1 MLEFGAE
8 RDAQAFVKKTYLIL
22 REGAKLIQSELV
34 WLQRNYRAGVI
45 PIVTRAVT
53 KPPYDVL
60 CFTGVEGVLE
70 VNVEDVLM
78 VCKKRI
84 LGNVRAVIVHLQRRR
99 GIREG
104 VIPTAQKVASANA
117 PLVGKGARIGSV

>member
-8 RDAQAFVKKTYLIL
+8 RDAQAFVKKTYLVL
-22 REGAKLIQSELV
+22 REGAKLIQRELV

-53 KPPYDVL
+53 NPPYDVL

-84 LGNVRAVIVHLQRRR
+84 LGYAGVVIVHLQR
-99 GIREG
+99 G
-104 VIPTAQKVASANA
+104 
-117 PLVGKGARIGSV
+117 